1 MVNAIFWLI
10 ICLPLY
16 TVLIWQYV
24 NPEEAML
31 RGKRWMY
38 QDEPQITESAIRH
51 TKLVSLF
58 GMIFLSIILL
68 ILFLSK

>member
-16 TVLIWQYV
+16 AVLIWQYL
-24 NPEEAML
+24 NPKEAML

-38 QDEPQITESAIRH
+38 QDEPQITESAIRN
-51 TKLVSLF
+51 TKLLSLF
-58 GMIFLSIILL
+58 GMILLSIILM
-68 ILFLSK
+68 ILFLFK

>member
-16 TVLIWQYV
+16 AVLIWQYV
-24 NPEEAML
+24 NPKEAMVWG
-31 RGKRWMY
+31 RRWMY